1 MLPFFDPLRQ
11 FTFGSLVLRLL
22 LALASGGVIGYGRS
36 KKNCAAGLRTY
47 MLISL
52 GAALSIAITLYEYQ
66 MLHSAWAETVAV
78 VGEKFDASRLAAQ
91 AVTGIGF
98 LGAGTILKVA
108 HQQVKGLTTATGL
121 FATVCIGIA
130 AGIGFYELVIV
141 CVVVIVL
148 VLDFMPALDTAF
160 KRRLR
165 NISLYVEFY
174 SIEDVNTV
182 TDSLREH
189 QVEVFDIDIGRTE
202 ITKDGQYPCA
212 SFTLRLSREDH
223 SHSGILSSLAELPC
237 VRSVRELIV

>member
-1 MLPFFDPLRQ
+1 MLSFFDPLRQ

-52 GAALSIAITLYEYQ
+52 GAALSITITLYEYQ

-121 FATVCIGIA
+121 FATLRWRSCSSA
-130 AGIGFYELVIV
+130 A
-141 CVVVIVL
+141 
-148 VLDFMPALDTAF
+148 
-160 KRRLR
+160 
-165 NISLYVEFY
+165 
-174 SIEDVNTV
+174 
-182 TDSLREH
+182 
-189 QVEVFDIDIGRTE
+189 
-202 ITKDGQYPCA
+202 CA
-212 SFTLRLSREDH
+212 TS
-223 SHSGILSSLAELPC
+223 P
-237 VRSVRELIV
+237 